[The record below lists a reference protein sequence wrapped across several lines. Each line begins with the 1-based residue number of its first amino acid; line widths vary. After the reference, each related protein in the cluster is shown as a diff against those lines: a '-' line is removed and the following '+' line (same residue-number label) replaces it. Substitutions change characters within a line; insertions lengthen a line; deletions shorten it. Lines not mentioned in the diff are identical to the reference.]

1 MSQVEVPKIQ
11 RALVLQGGGAL
22 GAYDAGVFQALYEK
36 ISSNTGSGRQLFDV
50 VAGTSSGAMNAAI
63 LVSNTIDKGWDH
75 AATKLNEFWDYV
87 STQPYIQ
94 NIPGFTVWWKNL
106 HSADPN
112 AASEEAAR
120 RYYSTKQFMV
130 TGVQNVFFPLLPI
143 PDTKFFDP
151 QNIWPIYSNRPLKD
165 SLERYAKFP
174 IATSPDLMQPR
185 LLLVSVDVLE
195 GAVVTFDSYPKV
207 DGSRKSE
214 YGEEYT
220 KLNGNGNNDNKSEYE
235 FTISYD
241 DGIVSDHAIAS
252 GSVPVNYDYSM
263 IMANRLIV
271 YNQVNRRK
279 ENVQRYFWDGGIT
292 TNTPL
297 RELIQSHK
305 DYWLDVVGKGK
316 ENATIPD
323 LDVYIVDVWPTK
335 EETIP
340 MDHDSVIDRKYDLLL
355 CDKTDYDEKVAD
367 IVSDYIGFVSNV
379 KGLAVEAIDGI
390 VDEKKKKNLQ
400 TKLESVYKTEA
411 KSSHRNGKPRT
422 YQDLLKGRF
431 DINVIRIQRTD
442 NADNDISTK
451 LFDYSANTIKQLRQ
465 DGYHD
470 AQKALNGYHPPPSRP

>member
-1 MSQVEVPKIQ
+1 MSQAEVPKIQ

-36 ISSNTGSGRQLFDV
+36 ISTNTDNGRSLFDV

-63 LVSNTIDKGWDH
+63 LVSNAIDKDWDH

-87 STQPYIQ
+87 STEPYIQ
-94 NIPGFTVWWKNL
+94 NVPGFTMWWKNL

-120 RYYSTKQFMV
+120 RYYSAKQFMF
-130 TGVQNVFFPLLPI
+130 TGVQNVFFPLPPI

-151 QNIWPIYSNRPLKD
+151 QNIWPVYSNRPLKD

-174 IATSPDLMQPR
+174 IKTSSDLKQPR
-185 LLLVSVDVLE
+185 LLLVNVDVLE
-195 GAVVTFDSYPKV
+195 GALVTFDSYPKI

-214 YGEEYT
+214 YGEEYN
-220 KLNGNGNNDNKSEYE
+220 KLNGNGSNDNESEYE
-235 FTISYD
+235 FTIPYN
-241 DGIVSDHAIAS
+241 DGITSDYAIAS
-252 GSVPVNYDYSM
+252 GSVPVNYDYSR
-263 IMANRLIV
+263 IMVNRLIV
-271 YNQVNRRK
+271 DDQRNRRK

-292 TNTPL
+292 SNTPL

-305 DYWLDVVGKGK
+305 DYWLDVVGKAK
-316 ENATIPD
+316 DDAVIPD
-323 LDVYIVDVWPTK
+323 LEVYIVDVWPTK

-340 MDHDSVIDRKYDLLL
+340 MDHDSVIDRNYDLLL

-367 IVSDYIGFVSNV
+367 IVSDYIGFVSKV
-379 KGLAVEAIDGI
+379 KELAVEAVNGI
-390 VDEKKKKNLQ
+390 TDQNKKNNLQ
-400 TKLESVYKTEA
+400 TRLESIYNTEA

-431 DINVIRIQRTD
+431 DINVTRIQRTD
-442 NADNDISTK
+442 NADSDISTK
-451 LFDYSANTIKQLRQ
+451 LFDYSAATINQLRQ

-470 AQKALNGYHPPPSRP
+470 AQKAIIKTG

>member
-36 ISSNTGSGRQLFDV
+36 ISSNTGNGRSLFDV

-63 LVSNTIDKGWDH
+63 LVSNAVDQGWDH
-75 AATKLNEFWDYV
+75 AAAKLNEFWDYV
-87 STQPYIQ
+87 STEPYIQ
-94 NIPGFTVWWKNL
+94 NVPGFTMWWKNL

-120 RYYSTKQFMV
+120 RYYSAKQFMF
-130 TGVQNVFFPLLPI
+130 TGVQNVFLPLLPI

-151 QNIWPIYSNRPLKD
+151 QNIWPVYSNRPLKD

-174 IATSPDLMQPR
+174 IATNSDLKQPR
-185 LLLVSVDVLE
+185 LLLVSVDALE
-195 GAVVTFDSYPKV
+195 GALVTFDSYPKV

-214 YGEEYT
+214 YGEEYN
-220 KLNGNGNNDNKSEYE
+220 KLNGNGNNDNKIEYE
-235 FTISYD
+235 FTIHYD
-241 DGIVSDHAIAS
+241 DGIASDYAIAS
-252 GSVPVNYDYSM
+252 GSVPVNYDYSR
-263 IMANRLIV
+263 IIANRLIV
-271 YNQVNRRK
+271 DNQGNRKK

-292 TNTPL
+292 SNTPL

-316 ENATIPD
+316 DDAVIPD

-367 IVSDYIGFVSNV
+367 IVSDYVGFVSKV

-390 VDEKKKKNLQ
+390 VDEKKKNLQ
-400 TKLESVYKTEA
+400 TRLESIYKTEA
-411 KSSHRNGKPRT
+411 KSSHRNGKPRI

-451 LFDYSANTIKQLRQ
+451 LFDYSTDTIKQLRQ

-470 AQKALNGYHPPPSRP
+470 AQKALNGYHTPPARP

>member
-36 ISSNTGSGRQLFDV
+36 ISSNTGNGRSLFDV

-63 LVSNTIDKGWDH
+63 LVSNAVDQGWDH
-75 AATKLNEFWDYV
+75 AAAKLNEFWDYV
-87 STQPYIQ
+87 STEPYIQ
-94 NIPGFTVWWKNL
+94 NVPGFTMWWKNL

-120 RYYSTKQFMV
+120 RYYSAKQFMF
-130 TGVQNVFFPLLPI
+130 TGVQNVFLPLLPI

-151 QNIWPIYSNRPLKD
+151 QNIWPVYSNRPLKD

-174 IATSPDLMQPR
+174 IATNSDLKQPR
-185 LLLVSVDVLE
+185 LLLVSVDALE
-195 GAVVTFDSYPKV
+195 GALVTFDSYPKV

-214 YGEEYT
+214 YGEEYN
-220 KLNGNGNNDNKSEYE
+220 KLNGNGNNDNKIEYE
-235 FTISYD
+235 FTIHYD
-241 DGIVSDHAIAS
+241 DGIASDYAIAS
-252 GSVPVNYDYSM
+252 GSVPVNYDYSR
-263 IMANRLIV
+263 IIANRLIV
-271 YNQVNRRK
+271 DNQGNRKK

-292 TNTPL
+292 SNTPL

-316 ENATIPD
+316 DDAVIPD

-367 IVSDYIGFVSNV
+367 IVSDYVGFVSKV
-379 KGLAVEAIDGI
+379 KGLAVEAID
-390 VDEKKKKNLQ
+390 
-400 TKLESVYKTEA
+400 
-411 KSSHRNGKPRT
+411 
-422 YQDLLKGRF
+422 
-431 DINVIRIQRTD
+431 
-442 NADNDISTK
+442 
-451 LFDYSANTIKQLRQ
+451 
-465 DGYHD
+465 
-470 AQKALNGYHPPPSRP
+470 